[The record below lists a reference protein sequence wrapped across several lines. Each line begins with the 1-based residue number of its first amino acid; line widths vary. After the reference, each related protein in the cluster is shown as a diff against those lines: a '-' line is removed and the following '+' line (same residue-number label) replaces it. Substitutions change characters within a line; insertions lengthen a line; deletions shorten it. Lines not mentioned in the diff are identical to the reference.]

1 MVVNVKIIKKA
12 KAGTEIKPTIRQ
24 QAVAQM
30 VAKGSIGSKA
40 KILSAAGYSRAI
52 QRVPSKV
59 FDKPYVRRKVEDVVR
74 AMEEERDAI
83 IELMKKKRSKA
94 NYAVLSITLKN
105 MNHDIELLEGR
116 PTERDDGGLDAKE
129 KADLQAL
136 LARHRKK

>member
-1 MVVNVKIIKKA
+1 MPVKFKIIKKA
-12 KAGTEIKPTIRQ
+12 KKGKEIAPSLRLQ
-24 QAVAQM
+24 EVGRL
-30 VAKGSIGSKA
+30 VAKGSISSKA
-40 KILSAAGYSRAI
+40 KILSAAGYSRAV

-59 FDKPYVRRKVEDVVR
+59 FDQPYIRRKVDAVVLD
-74 AMEEERDAI
+74 MEKERDAI
-83 IELMKKKRSKA
+83 IELMKKKRNKA

-116 PTERDDGGLDAKE
+116 PTERDDGGLDPKE